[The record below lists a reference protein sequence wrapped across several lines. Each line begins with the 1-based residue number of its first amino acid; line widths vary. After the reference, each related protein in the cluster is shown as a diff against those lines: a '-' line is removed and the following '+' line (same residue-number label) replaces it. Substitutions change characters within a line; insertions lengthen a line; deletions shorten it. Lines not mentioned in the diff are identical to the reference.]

1 VSANH
6 KPRNDDV
13 VLVYA
18 TFPSQDEAERVGGDL
33 VDRRIV
39 ACVNILPAMTSLYIW
54 QGRRQR
60 EAECVMIA
68 KTRASLA
75 DTLVAEIARLHS
87 YDTPAVVVVPLSGGA
102 RPFLDWVSAQ
112 TIDPTPN
119 T

>member
-1 VSANH
+1 MSAIH

-54 QGRRQR
+54 QGQRQR
-60 EAECVMIA
+60 ENECVMIA
-68 KTRASLA
+68 KTLGTLA
-75 DTLVAEIARLHS
+75 DTLVAELTRQHP
-87 YDTPAVVVVPLSGGA
+87 YDTPAIVVVPVVGGSG
-102 RPFLDWVSAQ
+102 PFLDWIEAQ
-112 TIDPTPN
+112 TSTHP
-119 T
+119 